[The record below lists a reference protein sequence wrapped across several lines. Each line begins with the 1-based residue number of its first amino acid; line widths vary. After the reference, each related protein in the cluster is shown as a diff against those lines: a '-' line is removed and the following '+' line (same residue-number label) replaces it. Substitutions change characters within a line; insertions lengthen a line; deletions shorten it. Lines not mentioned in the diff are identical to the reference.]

1 MPTTAART
9 RPDAVGVAAVD
20 LAREAAIE
28 VAPPGSVGEHLS
40 ATAVA
45 DRLVAHTFACTA
57 KGYRGWRWTVTVARA
72 PRARVATVCEV
83 DLVAGE
89 DALLAPQWLPWS
101 DRLRPGDVGP
111 GDVLPR
117 VEADER
123 LEAGFEATGEEDVDQ
138 VAIWELGLGR
148 RRVLSRTGREEAA
161 TRWDEGDFGPTAPA
175 AVAAE
180 EHCRSC
186 GFLLPM
192 PGVMRQV
199 FGVCTNEWSP
209 ADGHVVS
216 LGFGC
221 GAHSETDV
229 DTTPEALP
237 APVLDEQA
245 LDTLRLADEPAPD
258 AAGTDDAG
266 VPAAGESAADA
277 PDQAT
282 EGANAAAG
290 GATSVDPERSHED
303 TEAPDQP
310 TEGAD
315 PAAGGSGAAASGP
328 TSDASAASEPRRE
341 DAATSAGPERS
352 E

>member
-1 MPTTAART
+1 MPTTATRT

-20 LAREAAIE
+20 LAREAALE
-28 VAPPGSVGEHLS
+28 VAPSGSVGEHLS

-45 DRLVAHTFACTA
+45 ERLVAHTFACTA
-57 KGYRGWRWTVTVARA
+57 KGYRGWLWTVTLARA
-72 PRARVATVCEV
+72 PRARAATVCEV
-83 DLVAGE
+83 DLVAGD

-101 DRLRPGDVGP
+101 ERLRPGDVGP

-117 VEADER
+117 IETDER

-138 VAIWELGLGR
+138 VALWELGLGR

-161 TRWDEGDFGPTAPA
+161 TRWEGGEFGPTASA
-175 AVAAE
+175 AAAAE

-209 ADGHVVS
+209 ADGRVVS

-229 DTTPEALP
+229 EATPEALP
-237 APVLDEQA
+237 TPLLDEQV
-245 LDTLRLADEPAPD
+245 LDTVRLADQPENSR
-258 AAGTDDAG
+258 
-266 VPAAGESAADA
+266 ESTA
-277 PDQAT
+277 QA
-282 EGANAAAG
+282 
-290 GATSVDPERSHED
+290 
-303 TEAPDQP
+303 
-310 TEGAD
+310 
-315 PAAGGSGAAASGP
+315 
-328 TSDASAASEPRRE
+328 
-341 DAATSAGPERS
+341 
-352 E
+352 